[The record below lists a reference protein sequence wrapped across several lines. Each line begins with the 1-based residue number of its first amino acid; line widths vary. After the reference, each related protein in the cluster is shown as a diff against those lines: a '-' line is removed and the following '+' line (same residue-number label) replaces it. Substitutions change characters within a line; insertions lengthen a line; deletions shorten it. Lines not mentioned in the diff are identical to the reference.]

1 MLTQIINDIKNKF
14 KEPEK
19 TNYVGFCFGFTYGAG
34 IAYKKV
40 MGNQGFQVAFLPF
53 RWQREQ
59 EETKPDG
66 TKQVNKYINSL
77 YAGGATF
84 FNTLN
89 NGKYGSLYFSTGLA
103 AARKS
108 DSYPNYISKN
118 PEDPNNKDFEIKQ
131 QTNTFGGIGLGP
143 AIGIQA
149 VVFENFVLSLE
160 VPISFVFTFLNDNI
174 KDAKLTSI
182 LPIPNISILY
192 RF

>member
-1 MLTQIINDIKNKF
+1 MINDIINNIKNKF

-34 IAYKKV
+34 ITYKKV
-40 MGNQGFQVAFLPF
+40 LGNQGFQAAFLPF
-53 RWQREQ
+53 RWQRQ
-59 EETKPDG
+59 EENTREDG
-66 TKQVNKYINSL
+66 TKQTNTYVNSL

-89 NGKYGSLYFSTGLA
+89 SGKYGSLYFSSGLA
-103 AARKS
+103 AMRRS
-108 DSYPNYISKN
+108 DSYPVFISKN
-118 PEDPNNKDFEIKQ
+118 PEDPNNKQFEVKQ
-131 QTNTFGGIGLGP
+131 ETKTWNGIGLGP

-149 VVFENFVLSLE
+149 VVFDNFVLSLE
-160 VPISFVFTFLNDNI
+160 VPISFVLTFLNDNI